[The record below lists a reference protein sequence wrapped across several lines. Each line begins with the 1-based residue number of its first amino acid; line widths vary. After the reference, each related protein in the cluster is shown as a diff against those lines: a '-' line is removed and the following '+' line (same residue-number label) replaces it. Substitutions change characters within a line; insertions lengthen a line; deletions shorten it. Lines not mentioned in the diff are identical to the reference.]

1 MLLRDLLAG
10 VAENWTFAAWTSWIE
25 PICVLGCCKFWTC
38 IAYRRRLLKFV
49 SSNLTPAEAFCW
61 CSLLPV
67 LSYLTGTC
75 EAILSVNEW

>member
-38 IAYRRRLLKFV
+38 IAYRRRLL
-49 SSNLTPAEAFCW
+49 
-61 CSLLPV
+61 
-67 LSYLTGTC
+67 
-75 EAILSVNEW
+75 